1 MPLTVLHKG
10 KYEFGVAPSQRSLD
24 ALFGYGVALVDKPKG
39 PSSHEVS
46 SFVRKMLGIKKAGH
60 SGTLDPE
67 VSGVLPVL
75 LQNSCKLAPLLMGSV
90 KEYVCVMDCAKEF
103 SREELDAALEN
114 FRGKIFQT
122 PPLASAVAKRLRVR
136 TVYKLEILEVRGRSV
151 LFHSRVQGGTYIR
164 KLVEDAGRV
173 LGAGTTMADLRR
185 TLAAGIAEK
194 DCVTLQELSDRLWL
208 AREQGNEKPI
218 RECVRPIEEVVK
230 VKRVV
235 VGDGML
241 VPLSSGSNLACGGVD
256 ALDGK
261 IGAGDVVGIFTGKG
275 ELHSIARASLGT
287 NEIAE
292 KKNEREMA
300 FDVMRVVQS
309 VK

>member
-10 KYEFGVAPSQRSLD
+10 KYEFGVAPSRRSLD

-256 ALDGK
+256 ALDWK